1 CHKYIT
7 SPFTF

>member
-1 CHKYIT
+1 CQAYIT